1 MLLKLKGDK
10 MEKFNKLIGLLQQRD
25 FLLEE
30 IEKEKNDLCVKALA
44 ESDLKIGDKIKYGKE
59 ECILSSLYVSIDKQY
74 STKTYNAKISF
85 KAKKIKKDGS
95 ASLHDFYAYNPNFS
109 DIEKIN

>member
-1 MLLKLKGDK
+1 
-10 MEKFNKLIGLLQQRD
+10 MEKFNKLIDLLHQRD
-25 FLLEE
+25 LILEE
-30 IEKEKNDLCVKALA
+30 IEKEKNDLCLNALV
-44 ESDLKIGDKIKYGKE
+44 ESNLKIGDKIKYGKE
-59 ECILSSLYVSIDKQY
+59 ECILSFLNVVIDKHY

-95 ASLHDFYAYNPNFS
+95 PSLNDFYIYNPNFS